1 MIPFYTFD
9 SKGYQTTFSVIP
21 DLFENAIR
29 NDNYGEDRNIL
40 DHLLLGEYEHY
51 SFPIKFH
58 QETESGKRFRNI
70 IDAGWPLFLISDKTL
85 GLLTEFNITGW
96 RTYPTE
102 IKDKKGNSVLGYNG
116 FSITGRGGKFDKKF
130 EMGYLDETKEQFGA
144 KVRGAY
150 DLSKWDGSDFFII
163 KHRWIIVTERVMKLL
178 KKNKID
184 AIEYE
189 KLSDYVDYIGESRF

>member
-29 NDNYGEDRNIL
+29 NDNDGEDRNIL

-58 QETESGKRFRNI
+58 QEAESGKRFRNI

-178 KKNKID
+178 EKNKID